1 MLSIDVAERRRR
13 LVERHRLH
21 PDRRTNDPAEI
32 ARDLVALHSSD
43 PVTPFLSVLV
53 RQEEPSIRSIEG
65 AVFEHRTLLRHHA
78 MRRTIWL
85 TDPAVVRDMHASS
98 TRKLAA
104 AERKTI
110 LKHLSEG
117 ERWIDAALTDIS
129 DLLAERGPTDTRS
142 IGEALPHV
150 RRTAAWPAGKGK
162 TIDIPIHTKL
172 MVLGGF
178 DARFVRGRPLGSWVA
193 SQYAW
198 ALRSQWTPAPIDDA
212 EISVRSGA
220 AGVLRRWLA
229 AFGPGTMTDLR
240 WWSGWTKTQVVQA
253 LTDLDA
259 VQVALPAAPSDPD
272 PGEPTGWV
280 LPNDLHETADLG
292 PSVALLPS
300 LDSTSMA
307 WKQRSWYLQASTN
320 ARITDRWG
328 NIGPTVWI
336 DGHIVGGWAQHPSGE
351 LRLDLDASLGP
362 EHRELLDAEILRLD
376 AALGDTRYRI
386 RFPVPNQQRL
396 LASP

>member
-1 MLSIDVAERRRR
+1 MLSINSAERRRR
-13 LVERHRLH
+13 LVTRHRLH
-21 PDRRTNDPAEI
+21 PLRRTNDPAEI

-43 PVTPFLSVLV
+43 PVTPFLSILT
-53 RQEEPSIRSIEG
+53 RQEAPSVQSVERALYEDR
-65 AVFEHRTLLRHHA
+65 ALLRHHA

-85 TDPAVVRDMHASS
+85 TDPAIVPDMHASS

-104 AERKTI
+104 AERRTI
-110 LKHLSEG
+110 LKHLPEG
-117 ERWIDAALTDIS
+117 EDWMNASLTNIS
-129 DLLAERGPTDTRS
+129 DFLTEHGPTDTRS
-142 IGEALPHV
+142 IGEALPHL
-150 RRTAAWPAGKGK
+150 RRATPWPAGKNK

-178 DARFVRGRPLGSWVA
+178 EARFVRGRPLGSWVA
-193 SQYAW
+193 SQYVW
-198 ALRSQWTPAPIDDA
+198 ALRSQWTPAPIDDP

-240 WWSGWTKTQVVQA
+240 WWTGWTKAQVVQA
-253 LTDLDA
+253 LEDLGA
-259 VQVALPAAPSDPD
+259 VNVALPPDRSDAE

-280 LPNDLHETADLG
+280 LAHDLDETEDLS

-307 WKQRSWYLQASTN
+307 WKQRSWYLEATTN

-328 NIGPTVWI
+328 NIGPTVWR
-336 DGHIVGGWAQHPSGE
+336 DGRIVGGWAQHPSGE
-351 LRLDLDASLGP
+351 LRLDLDAPLGP
-362 EHRELLDAEILRLD
+362 DHRELLDDEIRRLQT
-376 AALGDTRYRI
+376 ALSDTRFRI
-386 RFPVPNQQRL
+386 RFPVPNQTRL
-396 LASP
+396 LV